1 MTEPVNFRMVR
12 LARELRGL
20 TQTEAAKRA
29 GSTQARL
36 SRIESGQ
43 VVPDDDETTQLAFA
57 LDVPAAFLVEPGV
70 PAAAPLFRKRAIR
83 SARRIAGIQA
93 RLNTAVLIAQ
103 RLLDAGVDLEAPQR
117 FPEPGEFAPDEPEA
131 AAAALRRDWRLPA
144 GRVDDV
150 TRMIESAA
158 GLVLR
163 VDFGTSDAIA
173 AFIAT
178 PSDGRLWFLVNSQ
191 EMAGDR
197 IRLSLGHEL
206 GHAVLHRL
214 LPAASESEVEHQAFR
229 FAAALLLPK
238 ESFDTAVPFDALTLN
253 RARELKRQYG
263 VSMQAIIRAARDRGR
278 ISQHRY
284 TSLYKQLSARQ
295 WRIHEPDAIPIE
307 TPQLW
312 PEVIDVHR
320 VDHDYTDDEL
330 AAIAR
335 VPVGVLNELFP
346 DLFTPPRPTL
356 RSVRS
361 TEAYRPSAA
370 PGGSPVRGTSSHG

>member
-1 MTEPVNFRMVR
+1 MVR
-12 LARELRGL
+12 LARELRCL
-20 TQTEAAKRA
+20 TQTEAARRA

-43 VVPDDDETTQLAFA
+43 VLPDDAETEQLAAA
-57 LDVPAAFLVEPGV
+57 LDVPARFLLEPGV

-83 SARRIAGIQA
+83 SARRMSAIQA

-117 FPEPGEFAPDEPEA
+117 FPEPGEFAPDEPES

-163 VDFGTSDAIA
+163 VDFGTTDAIA
-173 AFIAT
+173 AFITT

-191 EMAGDR
+191 ETAGDR
-197 IRLSLGHEL
+197 IRLSLSHEL

-214 LPAASESEVEHQAFR
+214 LPAASEAEVEHQAFR

-263 VSMQAIIRAARDRGR
+263 VSIQAIVRAARDRDR
-278 ISQHRY
+278 ISQQRY

-295 WRIHEPDAIPIE
+295 WRIHEPDPVAIE

-312 PEVIDVHR
+312 PEVVEVHR
-320 VDHDYTDDEL
+320 VDHHYTDNEL
-330 AAIAR
+330 AAIGR
-335 VPVGVLNELFP
+335 VPVGVLNQLFP
-346 DLFTPPRPTL
+346 GQFTPPRPTL
-356 RSVRS
+356 RTVRS
-361 TEAYRPSAA
+361 IDSDRPRTA
-370 PGGSPVRGTSSHG
+370 PGGTW